1 MSELIIRNLNKS
13 YNKLK
18 ALSDINL
25 DIKPGMFGLLGPNG
39 AGKTTLMRTITTLL
53 EIEQGTIGFGDLSWK
68 NANSVRELIG
78 YLPQKFSLYKHIKV
92 EEALNHIAVLKGI
105 KVDKK
110 KQVEDVLERFNLIEE
125 RSKKISQL
133 SGGMLRRVGIAQAI
147 LGNPKI
153 VVVDEPTAGLD
164 PEERIRFRN
173 ALTAI
178 KKDTI
183 VIIST
188 HIVEDIEATCDQ
200 VGVLNK
206 GKLLYNGDI
215 SSMRN
220 RAKGKVYEITVKRDE
235 VYEVEKEVTVVS
247 KKNVDDNIKLR
258 FISDGYNSQWIEVEP
273 SLEDSYLYLVG
284 NDYEKKN

>member
-1 MSELIIRNLNKS
+1 MSELIIKDLTKHYGELEALKNINLNIKS
-13 YNKLK
+13 
-18 ALSDINL
+18 
-25 DIKPGMFGLLGPNG
+25 GMFGLLGPNG

-53 EIEQGTIGFGDLSWK
+53 AIEQGSMGFGDLSWK

-78 YLPQKFSLYKHIKV
+78 YLPQRFSLYKHIRV

-105 KVDKK
+105 KVNKK
-110 KQVEDVLERFNLIEE
+110 KQVEEVLESFNLIEQ
-125 RSKKISQL
+125 RDKKISQL

-153 VVVDEPTAGLD
+153 IVIDEPTSGLD

-173 ALTAI
+173 SLRAI
-178 KKDTI
+178 DKEVI

-206 GKLLYNGDI
+206 GTLLYSGDI
-215 SSMRN
+215 SNMRN
-220 RAKGKVYEITVKRDE
+220 KAQGKVYEITGSRDE
-235 VYEVEKEVTVVS
+235 LFGIEREATVVS
-247 KKNVDDNIKLR
+247 NKILDNGVRIR
-258 FISDGYNSQWIEVEP
+258 FISDKPYKNSLEVEP
-273 SLEDSYLYLVG
+273 SLEDGYLYLVG
-284 NDYEKKN
+284 KINE

>member
-53 EIEQGTIGFGDLSWK
+53 EIEQGTIGFGDLSWE

-258 FISDGYNSQWIEVEP
+258 FISDEYNSQWIEVEP